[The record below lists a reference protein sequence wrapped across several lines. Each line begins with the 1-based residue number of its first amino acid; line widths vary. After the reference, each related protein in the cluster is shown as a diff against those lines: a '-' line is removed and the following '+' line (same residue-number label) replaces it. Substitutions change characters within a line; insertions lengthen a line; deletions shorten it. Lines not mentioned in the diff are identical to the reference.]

1 MLGFIVLAVALG
13 IAFYL
18 NNFNRAVIPK
28 HLTDYTAF
36 AEDDL
41 IPEDIATE
49 LMGMMKEFAVF
60 QSNVDQSKAQ
70 GFKPT
75 YEHVGEAQ
83 DILPDGTCAHP
94 LLFPEATKTKCILPQ
109 RVDIGKHYILT
120 GGLDGV
126 KEKVSDGIDRVS
138 SFGRYT
144 FISDIEKY
152 PAVKNLFTSEKFQS
166 AAKRVCPK
174 NDSYLDTFQF
184 NYIMQVPGQ
193 TVAMHLDSPYFW
205 GASRFNFPQWLLVAM
220 VFSNLFRDKFVDQI
234 QVVGYLHKWKEVA
247 KSDGGEFVYYLNS
260 GDIGTVSPA
269 YRSGTFVDGSK
280 VLHAAKI
287 YRPHVKAPHMP
298 KDQDCALRYLGDE
311 QWVVKCDDNIVGNY
325 TTNDLR
331 ISIVYRARCFDNEEE
346 ARRYNEFQNNPDN
359 IMKLEN
365 ILETF
370 KQDLVATKGRS
381 RESLDAMKPID
392 LAFLIMDTYIRYPL
406 PPKELAFFPWNYC
419 AVPLLYPWTAPLFDI
434 FC

>member
-1 MLGFIVLAVALG
+1 MLGFIVLAIALG

-28 HLTDYTAF
+28 HLTDYAAF

-49 LMGMMKEFAVF
+49 LMDMMKDFAVF

-83 DILPDGTCAHP
+83 DILPD
-94 LLFPEATKTKCILPQ
+94 
-109 RVDIGKHYILT
+109 DIGKHYILT

-126 KEKVSDGIDRVS
+126 KEKVNDGIDRVS

-144 FISDIEKY
+144 FISDIDKF
-152 PAVKNLFTSEKFQS
+152 PSVKNLFTSEKFQS

-220 VFSNLFRDKFVDQI
+220 VFSNLFQDKFVDQI

-260 GDIGTVSPA
+260 GDIGAVSPA

-311 QWVVKCDDNIVGNY
+311 QWVVKCDDTIVGNY

-346 ARRYNEFQNNPDN
+346 ARRYNDFQNNPDN

-370 KQDLVATKGRS
+370 KQDLVANKGRS
-381 RESLDAMKPID
+381 RESVDAMKPID
-392 LAFLIMDTYIRYPL
+392 LAFTIMDTYIRYPL